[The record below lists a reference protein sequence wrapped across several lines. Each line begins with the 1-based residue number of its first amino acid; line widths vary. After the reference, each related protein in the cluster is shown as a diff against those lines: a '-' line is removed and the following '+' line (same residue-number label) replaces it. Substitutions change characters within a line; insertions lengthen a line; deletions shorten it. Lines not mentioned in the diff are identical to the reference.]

1 MQRREVTV
9 DAGPRR
15 MTVDVQGRRVNLSNL
30 DKVLY
35 PATGFTK
42 GDVIEYYRGVGP
54 VLLPHVESRPV
65 TFKRYPEGVRG
76 EGFFA
81 KQRPSHAPDW
91 VRTVRL
97 PSPGSTKGRS
107 TIDYV
112 LLCDVA
118 TLVWAANLAALEVHV
133 PAWRVDDRGRSTPPD
148 RMVYDL
154 DPGEPATIVECCQVG
169 LLVRAALAADGLVS
183 YPKTSG
189 AKGLQLYVPLRP
201 ERPWQDV
208 HAYARRLAGQV
219 AQARS
224 DLVVS
229 TMKRALRKGKVL
241 IDWSQNHPAK
251 TTVAPYSLRAREQP
265 TVSTPVTWEEVRTC
279 RRPEDLLFVADDVLR
294 RVEEHG
300 DLFAPLLSP
309 DQALPG

>member
-1 MQRREVTV
+1 MTG
-9 DAGPRR
+9 DAGYRR
-15 MTVDVQGRRVNLSNL
+15 VTVDVQGRQVTLSNL

-42 GDVIEYYRGVGP
+42 GDLIDYYRAAGP

-65 TFKRYPEGVRG
+65 TFRRYPEGVRG

-81 KQRPSHAPDW
+81 KQRPPHAPDW

-97 PSPGSTKGRS
+97 PSPGSTMGRS
-107 TIDYV
+107 TVDYV
-112 LLCDVA
+112 LLCDLP
-118 TLVWAANLAALEVHV
+118 TLVWAANLAALEIHV
-133 PAWRVDDRGRSTPPD
+133 PAWRVDDQGRPTPPD
-148 RMVYDL
+148 RMIYDL
-154 DPGEPATIVECCQVG
+154 DPGEPATIVECCPVG
-169 LLVRAALAADGLVS
+169 LLIRVALAADSLVS

-201 ERPWQDV
+201 DRPWQDV
-208 HAYARRLAGQV
+208 HGYARRLADQV
-219 AQARS
+219 ARAHS

-229 TMKRALRKGKVL
+229 TMRKPLRKGKVL

-265 TVSTPVTWEEVRTC
+265 TVSTPVTWEEIEAC
-279 RRPEDLLFVADDVLR
+279 RWPEDLLFGTDDVLR

-309 DQALPG
+309 GQSLPA